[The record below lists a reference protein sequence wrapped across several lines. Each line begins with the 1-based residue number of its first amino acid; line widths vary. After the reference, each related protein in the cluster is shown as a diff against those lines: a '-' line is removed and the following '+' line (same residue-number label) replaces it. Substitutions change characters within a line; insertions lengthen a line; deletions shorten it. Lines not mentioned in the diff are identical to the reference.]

1 MLENIKVSFD
11 VIEMM
16 AFFWESV
23 RAKEKVA
30 DAYMVEV
37 ANKEDM
43 KPFYNE
49 DFSPESVRKAL
60 SALVNR
66 ELLNGST
73 KAESRFWSENMRMT
87 EDLGLMRETL
97 QPVKQLNLDNLKTE
111 FQGQSKYN
119 EVVVAFGL
127 GHFDTY
133 YVDENKITIN
143 FFKIIPDFI
152 TGEMKI
158 EGQDFKEYIE
168 NRVREIL

>member
-16 AFFWESV
+16 SFFWESI
-23 RAKEKVA
+23 RAKEKVV
-30 DAYMVEV
+30 DSYMIEV

-43 KPFYNE
+43 KPFYND
-49 DFSPESVRKAL
+49 DFSPESVRKVL

-66 ELLNGST
+66 EILNGST
-73 KAESRFWSENMRMT
+73 KAEARFWSENMRMT
-87 EDLGLMRETL
+87 EDLTLMRETL
-97 QPVKQLNLDNLKTE
+97 QPIKQLNLDNLKAE
-111 FQGQSKYN
+111 FTGETKFS
-119 EVVVAFGL
+119 EVIVAFGI

-133 YVDENKITIN
+133 YVDKNKITIN
-143 FFKIIPDFI
+143 FFKIIPDFV

-158 EGQDFKEYIE
+158 EGEDFKSYIE